1 MSVSARDVIKQI
13 DAWHPRGCKT
23 EKDFEISLHRHLEK
37 NFPDADVQK
46 QYASGRVKGDIC
58 VGHRVLI
65 ELKYGLKSTAQVQ
78 RLLGQLDIYKEQWK
92 KEVVVVI
99 CGDSE
104 RDLVRQ
110 VSARVESLKPRDIFF
125 EEQTIFLVLRGSAAP
140 AKEKGFWDKF
150 W

>member
-23 EKDFEISLHRHLEK
+23 EKDLEISLHRHLEK
-37 NFPDADVQK
+37 SFPDMDVQK

-58 VGHRVLI
+58 VGHKVLI
-65 ELKYGLKSTAQVQ
+65 ELKYGMKSTAQVQ

-92 KEVVVVI
+92 NEVIVI
-99 CGDSE
+99 VCGDSE
-104 RDLVRQ
+104 RDLIRQ
-110 VSARVESLKPRDIFF
+110 VTAKVEALKPQSMFQ
-125 EEQTIFLVLRGSAAP
+125 EQKLFLVLRGSAAP
-140 AKEKGFWDKF
+140 AKEKGFWENF